1 IIKVTDVNGD
11 GISEI
16 LSIGGYAGMG
26 IDTESVGL
34 GQILGNKYQDVKG
47 FNASYSNC
55 ADESAEKRNSV
66 ASVISYVPT
75 TGGKMPVFSEE
86 YFQAG
91 CEDKPS
97 WKKITKKQFDGYF
110 DDNT

>member
-26 IDTESVGL
+26 VDTEGVGI
-34 GQILGNKYQDVKG
+34 GQISGNKYQDIKG
-47 FNASYSNC
+47 FNTSYSNC
-55 ADESAEKRNSV
+55 ADEAAERRNSV
-66 ASVISYVPT
+66 ASIISYVPT
-75 TGGKMPVFSEE
+75 TGSKMPLFSEE

-91 CEDKPS
+91 CEDNPS
-97 WKKITKKQFDGYF
+97 WKNITKKQFDGYF
-110 DDNT
+110 DDKN